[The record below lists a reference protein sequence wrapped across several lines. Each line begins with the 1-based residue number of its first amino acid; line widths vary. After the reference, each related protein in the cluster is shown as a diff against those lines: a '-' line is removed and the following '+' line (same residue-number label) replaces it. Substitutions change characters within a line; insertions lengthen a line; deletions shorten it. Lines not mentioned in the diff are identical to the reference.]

1 MGAANGW
8 HTIMTK
14 LGTSLS
20 GWVLTSVFVLGT
32 MSAATLEK
40 DLSKYRN
47 FQLGTEL
54 AAIAKQ
60 VGASPSQATVV
71 HRRPALI
78 QELEWRPQTLGS
90 ASQTEAAKDVVFSFY
105 DGALY
110 RIAVSYDR
118 YQTEGLTV
126 NDFIDA
132 LSATYGTAAKPA
144 PPAQALAGTYGEEEE
159 VLARWE
165 DPQYRFDLIR
175 TSYGPTF
182 TLVGVLKKLEAPAQA
197 ATIEA
202 ARLDEQ
208 EAPQREAARIAK
220 EEDTARAA
228 LDKARVVNKPKFQP

>member
-1 MGAANGW
+1 
-8 HTIMTK
+8 MTK

-20 GWVLTSVFVLGT
+20 RWVLTPVFVLGT

-47 FQLGTEL
+47 FQLGTDL

-110 RIAVSYDR
+110 RIVVSYDR

-132 LSATYGTAAKPA
+132 LSATYGT
-144 PPAQALAGTYGEEEE
+144 
-159 VLARWE
+159 
-165 DPQYRFDLIR
+165 
-175 TSYGPTF
+175 
-182 TLVGVLKKLEAPAQA
+182 
-197 ATIEA
+197 
-202 ARLDEQ
+202 
-208 EAPQREAARIAK
+208 
-220 EEDTARAA
+220 
-228 LDKARVVNKPKFQP
+228 